1 MDLNKVLANIRK
13 ATLEIKSCR
22 EEVERI
28 NRRNANQCRR
38 GYRSLDS
45 FVNEGKKLVDSFT
58 DTSEFDKVIEEIKEN
73 KRRRNGLK

>member
-38 GYRSLDS
+38 SYRSVDS
-45 FVNEGKKLVDSFT
+45 LVNESKKFVDSFT
-58 DTSEFDKVIEEIKEN
+58 DTSEFDKVIEEIK
-73 KRRRNGLK
+73 RRRNGK